1 MPIGSTVVYNSGDLI
16 LSTVS
21 SSGVTFQENK
31 IAAATSSIIL
41 FNSNGLI
48 GSQSLNSTTVGT
60 ASYVSSSNIV
70 GTVTSASY
78 ASSASYALSSSLATT
93 AGALVAAN
101 NYTVNNLTAS
111 NINIGNNNNLSIG
124 TSNQFHNIYLQK
136 PLAAGSNYQRLHLGT
151 RWYWDFTDNVWTAS
165 VQPNVDNPDWTA
177 IDSLQ
182 YLSFK
187 VGNVTGSVT
196 SLTTSSY
203 DSNERFRISI
213 ADVRVFNSGSDAE
226 FRIVENDFVNNPK
239 LTFYNATTPKWAI
252 GVDAADSDKFKINK
266 GALLNTTNV
275 ITINASSN
283 VGIGTTN
290 PSNPLSVVG
299 AASFGTYASTTAPA
313 NGIIVSGNVGIGS
326 SNPANK
332 LDVAGNISC
341 SVITAS
347 LFFGTASVAN
357 SLNPTNSYSITNLTA
372 SNISASSFTGSVFGT
387 SSWSTNAL
395 TASSISTTG
404 NAFVQGGNSFG
415 ATATIGTNDA
425 NSLVLETNNTAQ
437 LTINSGGRIGIGVGV
452 TPAYKLNISD
462 THVGSLG
469 SASIAISTTQN
480 QNTADSGNDTGI
492 YNVYAVSNF
501 TSSTLLQ
508 NQAIYNSLQIN
519 GSGSFSGSYRAARH
533 GVLLSNSS
541 SLEANSSFGNT
552 YFTNQISQGIP
563 NFNIPSW
570 YLGTYIYSDLITG
583 NTTGSIGNTYG
594 HHIGTPFSTGAGGIN
609 ITNSY
614 AVYIARQKTAN
625 VVTNGYGIYQQYTG
639 DLNIFAGK
647 TLIGSTTAPVNNL
660 DVVGA
665 VAIGATYAGTNTAP
679 VSGLIVQGNVGIGT
693 TNPANKLDV
702 AGNISASTITASLFF
717 GTSSVANALNP
728 ANSYQIAN
736 LTASNI
742 SASSFTGSH
751 FGTSSWATNS
761 LTAALATSINFTA
774 SNATTSQTASYL
786 TPANSYTVANLTATS
801 TISASNL
808 YASQYIYP
816 NNDIAFPQKTSGSY
830 SGFSSNPAGGAASVL
845 ELIQCL
851 SNAIGVNDP
860 LRFRTVSSPEYFSAS
875 AWFADA
881 NPPPY
886 GKLIDGNASNSTQVI
901 TYNDS
906 SSLSISAK
914 RFVVSFGA
922 YSRPNFIT
930 VQSDYGGNFYGYSLG
945 IEKQSASVWLPAV
958 TTQTVANNDARLLA
972 FQLGDLSNTDALRFT
987 FTSTQTIT
995 SGTYLLINN
1004 IRSYSNQNYSSTIPV
1019 YTNSGS
1025 QFISTNN
1032 VGIGSV
1038 APKNKLDVVGN
1049 ISCSVITA
1057 SLFSGSL
1064 SGSVFG
1070 TSSWSSNSL
1079 TASNLALQTSYTI
1092 TNANSIAASL
1102 EVTGPANISGTFAVL
1117 PSSGDNTASVFT
1129 VYGDSSPRV
1138 SRFTVTREGK
1148 VGVGTTNPVN
1158 KLEIVGNISCS
1169 VITASNFFGTSSWA
1183 TNALTAA
1190 LATSINFTAS
1200 NAITSQT
1207 ASYLTPANSYT
1218 VANLTASNISAST
1231 ITASNMIVNGN
1242 LTVTGSIFAS
1252 LFSASNIYITSSTL
1266 VVTDNI
1272 ITINALSPYQRYAG
1286 LEMYDSGSGTLSS
1299 FLWDSVNNYF
1309 FVSSSD
1315 AGASRQ
1321 IILGPTGEAS
1331 LTANYIPLISGS
1343 NNLTSSVIYQSGS
1356 NIGIGTTTPL
1366 SKFVVNGG
1374 TVNTS
1379 SYTTSEARIAD
1390 GTLHLMKTVA
1400 GGVFESIRAMNMD
1413 TTAGTTVRVLAA
1425 STSDPFNNANGG
1437 KVFIDAIRTSTNMDL
1452 AFSLNDVAGAA
1463 AVERVRFMGSGNVG
1477 IGTTNPVNKLDVV
1490 GNISCSAITA
1500 SNFTGGTFTPTNI
1513 ISSGTIIYKNAVLLD
1528 YSSSALATSQSNYVV
1543 LQNLTGS
1550 YNSAFF
1556 DYFASSASNFRAG
1569 TVIAGWS
1576 GNNITYTEYATTDV
1590 GTTNQLTMS
1599 AAISASYIQLLGNA
1613 ASSLNWNIKSSG
1625 RYI

>member
-1 MPIGSTVVYNSGDLI
+1 MPIGSTVVYNPGDLI
-16 LSTVS
+16 LHNVS
-21 SSGVTFQENK
+21 SSGNTFQEVK

-41 FNSNGLI
+41 FNANGLI

-136 PLAAGSNYQRLHLGT
+136 PLVAGSNYQRLHLGT

-165 VQPNVDNPDWTA
+165 VQPNVENPDWTA

-347 LFFGTASVAN
+347 LF
-357 SLNPTNSYSITNLTA
+357 
-372 SNISASSFTGSVFGT
+372 
-387 SSWSTNAL
+387 
-395 TASSISTTG
+395 
-404 NAFVQGGNSFG
+404 
-415 ATATIGTNDA
+415 
-425 NSLVLETNNTAQ
+425 
-437 LTINSGGRIGIGVGV
+437 
-452 TPAYKLNISD
+452 
-462 THVGSLG
+462 
-469 SASIAISTTQN
+469 
-480 QNTADSGNDTGI
+480 
-492 YNVYAVSNF
+492 
-501 TSSTLLQ
+501 
-508 NQAIYNSLQIN
+508 
-519 GSGSFSGSYRAARH
+519 
-533 GVLLSNSS
+533 
-541 SLEANSSFGNT
+541 
-552 YFTNQISQGIP
+552 
-563 NFNIPSW
+563 
-570 YLGTYIYSDLITG
+570 
-583 NTTGSIGNTYG
+583 
-594 HHIGTPFSTGAGGIN
+594 
-609 ITNSY
+609 
-614 AVYIARQKTAN
+614 
-625 VVTNGYGIYQQYTG
+625 
-639 DLNIFAGK
+639 
-647 TLIGSTTAPVNNL
+647 
-660 DVVGA
+660 
-665 VAIGATYAGTNTAP
+665 
-679 VSGLIVQGNVGIGT
+679 
-693 TNPANKLDV
+693 
-702 AGNISASTITASLFF
+702 
-717 GTSSVANALNP
+717 
-728 ANSYQIAN
+728 
-736 LTASNI
+736 
-742 SASSFTGSH
+742 
-751 FGTSSWATNS
+751 
-761 LTAALATSINFTA
+761 
-774 SNATTSQTASYL
+774 
-786 TPANSYTVANLTATS
+786 
-801 TISASNL
+801 
-808 YASQYIYP
+808 
-816 NNDIAFPQKTSGSY
+816 
-830 SGFSSNPAGGAASVL
+830 
-845 ELIQCL
+845 
-851 SNAIGVNDP
+851 
-860 LRFRTVSSPEYFSAS
+860 
-875 AWFADA
+875 
-881 NPPPY
+881 
-886 GKLIDGNASNSTQVI
+886 
-901 TYNDS
+901 
-906 SSLSISAK
+906 
-914 RFVVSFGA
+914 
-922 YSRPNFIT
+922 
-930 VQSDYGGNFYGYSLG
+930 
-945 IEKQSASVWLPAV
+945 
-958 TTQTVANNDARLLA
+958 
-972 FQLGDLSNTDALRFT
+972 
-987 FTSTQTIT
+987 
-995 SGTYLLINN
+995 
-1004 IRSYSNQNYSSTIPV
+1004 
-1019 YTNSGS
+1019 
-1025 QFISTNN
+1025 
-1032 VGIGSV
+1032 
-1038 APKNKLDVVGN
+1038 
-1049 ISCSVITA
+1049 
-1057 SLFSGSL
+1057 SGSL
-1064 SGSVFG
+1064 SGSHFG

-1158 KLEIVGNISCS
+1158 KLDVAGNISCS

-1183 TNALTAA
+1183 TNALTASSISTTGNA
-1190 LATSINFTAS
+1190 FVQGGNSFGATATIGTNDANSLVLETNNAAQLTINSGGRIGIGVGVSPAYKLNISDTHVGSSLSSSLAISTTQNQNTADSGNDTGIYNVYVVSNFTSSTLVQNQAIYNSLQINGSGSFSGSYRAARHGLLLSNTAS
-1200 NAITSQT
+1200 LEANSIFANTYFTNQISQGIPNFNIPNWYLGTYIYSDLITGNSTGSIGNTYGHHISTPFSIGAGGINITNSYAVYIARQKTANVVTNGYGIYQQYTGDLNIFAGKTLIGSTTAPVNNLDVVGSVAIGATYAGTNTAPVSGLIVQGNVGIGTTNPANKLDVAGNISASVITASLFSGSLSGSVFGTSSWATNSIT
-1207 ASYLTPANSYT
+1207 ASYISSSNIVGTVTSASYALSSSYTTLATTANALNTSNNYTVTNLTSTGTATFATASFAGDMTIPHFDYGDISGGWVQIDELVQGATYTGYSERMIVNVYGGTYHEAGMTQYIIKARSGLGVYRSDINGGVAGHTLKIYQTGSSAATASANCYLVGIRLTSGSYYSIQGSAYETQAGKYCKWTTTTETGSGVWTDTNFTSSTFYNNSTSSWATNSLTASSLVQSNSYIITNLTVSNISASSFTGSVFGTSSVANALNSANSYQI
-1218 VANLTASNISAST
+1218 ANLTASNISAST

-1299 FLWDSVNNYF
+1299 FLWDSINNYF

-1343 NNLTSSVIYQSGS
+1343 NNITSSVIYQSGS
-1356 NIGIGTTTPL
+1356 NIGIGTTSPTARLQLGTLASVSTATPEAISLGGTYSIAAGSNPKLRVWTDGTDFMGLGVSGAQLDYILGSSNYSHVFYAGGSQLMVIKGTGNIGIGTTTPL

-1425 STSDPFNNANGG
+1425 STSDPFNNSNGG

-1477 IGTTNPVNKLDVV
+1477 IGSTSPVNKLDVV